1 MRVSVAW
8 LKTVLVIGVA
18 AWAVWLFQLW
28 QPARQI
34 ELHTRNLLARAS
46 DRDWAAVEAMMAPG
60 YRDARHDDRASA
72 GDAGREW
79 ASHFFALQIVP
90 LDDWQIDVSG
100 NDGQASGAIGIYGSG
115 TYVAQAVMDVARK
128 LEEPFVFRWRKSGR
142 WPWQWRLT
150 EIAQPEL
157 AARYGR

>member
-1 MRVSVAW
+1 MIVRVASLGWA
-8 LKTVLVIGVA
+8 VLVVMIA
-18 AWAVWLFQLW
+18 CAFWLFLLW

-34 ELHTRNLLARAS
+34 GLHTRNLLARAS

-72 GDAGREW
+72 VDAGREW
-79 ASHFFALQIVP
+79 TSHFFALQIVP
-90 LDDWQIDVSG
+90 LGDWQIDVSG
-100 NDGQASGAIGIYGSG
+100 NDGQASGAVGVYGSG
-115 TYVAQAVMDVARK
+115 TYVAQAVMDAARELK
-128 LEEPFVFRWRKSGR
+128 EPFVFRWRKSGR
-142 WPWQWRLT
+142 WPWQWQLT

>member
-8 LKTVLVIGVA
+8 LKTALGIALA
-18 AWAVWLFQLW
+18 AWVMWLFLLW

-46 DRDWAAVEAMMAPG
+46 DRDWPAVEAMMAPD
-60 YRDARHDDRASA
+60 YRDARHSDPAA
-72 GDAGREW
+72 AVEAGREW

-90 LDDWQIDVSG
+90 LDDLQISGRGDDWQ
-100 NDGQASGAIGIYGSG
+100 ARGAIGVYGSG
-115 TYVAQAVMDVARK
+115 TYVAQAVMDAARE
-128 LEEPFVFRWRKSGR
+128 LREPFVFRWERSGP
-142 WPWQWRLT
+142 WPWQWRLS

>member
-1 MRVSVAW
+1 MIVRVASLGWA
-8 LKTVLVIGVA
+8 VLVVMVA
-18 AWAVWLFQLW
+18 CAVWLFLLW

-46 DRDWAAVEAMMAPG
+46 SRDWPSVEAMMAPD
-60 YRDARHDDRASA
+60 YRDARRSDRAA
-72 GDAGREW
+72 AVDAGREW

-90 LDDWQIDVSG
+90 LDDWQISG
-100 NDGQASGAIGIYGSG
+100 RGDDWQASGAIGIYGSG
-115 TYVAQAVMDVARK
+115 TYVAQAVMDVARE